1 MSWEIS
7 TDTCILTRVKGTARG
22 KMLRNTGAQPGAG
35 VTEGEGRGQ
44 DGGSR
49 GSGCMYTHG

>member
-7 TDTCILTRVKGTARG
+7 TDTCILTRVKGTGRG

-44 DGGSR
+44 DGGS
-49 GSGCMYTHG
+49 